1 MIRHIVMWTLAAA
14 DPAQRDDDAAQIAT
28 ALQGLVGVVPSV
40 RSLVV
45 TRNVEAVEGNSDL
58 VLEAVFDDRA
68 GLDAYL
74 VHPAHLDAVA
84 IVRARVNGRA
94 AIDI

>member
-1 MIRHIVMWTLAAA
+1 MRHIVMWTLAA
-14 DPAQRDDDAAQIAT
+14 DDAEGRDRSAREIAA
-28 ALQGLVGVVPSV
+28 ALEGLVGVVPSI

-45 TRNVEAVEGNSDL
+45 SRNTEDVAGNSDL

-84 IVRARVNGRA
+84 IVRARVTGRA
-94 AIDI
+94 AIDL